1 MRIYRIIKKPI
12 VTEKASQAE
21 LASNCYI
28 FEIDCSA
35 TKIDVKKTV
44 SEIYWLE
51 VDSVNIVKTIA
62 KFKHWKKGI
71 QFKRRPSKKAYV
83 TLKDKKAKI
92 DFSLVK

>member
-21 LASNCYI
+21 LANNCYV
-28 FEIDCSA
+28 FEIDSSA
-35 TKIDVKKTV
+35 TKIDVKKSV
-44 SEIYWLE
+44 SEIYWVE
-51 VDSVNIVKTIA
+51 VASVNIVKTIE
-62 KFKHWKKGI
+62 KFKHWRKWI

-83 TLKDKKAKI
+83 TLKDSKAKI

>member
-12 VTEKASQAE
+12 VTEKASRNE
-21 LASNCYI
+21 LSNNCYV
-28 FEIDCSA
+28 FEVDDTA

-44 SEIYWLE
+44 LEIYWVE
-51 VDSVNIVKTIA
+51 VDSVNIVKTIE

-92 DFSLVK
+92 DFSIIK